1 MERIERRYYKNGAL
15 LMECRVRDG
24 LYDGV
29 CRVFYPGGNLK
40 SSRTFDMGMLV
51 GEHLEY
57 YEDGSLMWRYPTSD
71 GYYNG
76 VAEEFYEDGGIKTRI
91 LFVNGFAEDV
101 TTHYDEDGQVIS
113 RIPYKH
119 GEPDGIATY
128 YEGDKVSMTLPYE
141 NGKRQ
146 GFSMYYDEDG
156 DIYRTSIF
164 IDNQYCGSRQ
174 MSYYEKGVVSCEC
187 DIEGYLPDGEAVY
200 LHRNGKVASKVRF
213 KKGVAVDGRYA
224 HFDENGNEDSYIVY
238 KNNTATRYDMKG
250 EFLEDW
256 VNYRH
261 HPNGLCHRCLPDG
274 GTEAFYMCE
283 GSECDS
289 HDEFLE
295 ENFEIV
301 ADRCRERFG
310 KKRPDLDQALYVQF
324 FGEQYRMIAE
334 SPLAQNEFCNY
345 EELDVCDIMA
355 IDDDTFFRY
364 MARDLLLRLRLPN
377 DGETEKKLTCNL
389 KEFVG
394 AR

>member
-1 MERIERRYYKNGAL
+1 MGRI
-15 LMECRVRDG
+15 
-24 LYDGV
+24 
-29 CRVFYPGGNLK
+29 
-40 SSRTFDMGMLV
+40 V

-57 YEDGSLMWRYPTSD
+57 YEDGSQMWRYPTSD

-101 TTHYDEDGQVIS
+101 TTHCDEDGQVIS

-119 GEPDGIATY
+119 GEPNGIATY
-128 YEGDKVSMTLPYE
+128 YDDGDRISMTLPYE

-146 GFSMYYDEDG
+146 GFSMYYDDDG
-156 DIYRTSIF
+156 DVFRTSIF
-164 IDNQYCGSRQ
+164 IDNEYIGSRQ
-174 MSYYEKGVVSCEC
+174 TDYYEKGVKSCEC
-187 DIEGYLPDGEAVY
+187 DIEGY
-200 LHRNGKVASKVRF
+200 
-213 KKGVAVDGRYA
+213 
-224 HFDENGNEDSYIVY
+224 
-238 KNNTATRYDMKG
+238 
-250 EFLEDW
+250 
-256 VNYRH
+256 
-261 HPNGLCHRCLPDG
+261 LPDG

-283 GSECDS
+283 GSECDG
-289 HDEFLE
+289 HNEFLE

-310 KKRPDLDQALYVQF
+310 KKRPDLDEALYVQF
-324 FGEQYRMIAE
+324 FGEQYHTIAE
-334 SPLAQNEFCNY
+334 SPLAQKEFCNY

-377 DGETEKKLTCNL
+377 DGETEKKTHLQPQGIRR
-389 KEFVG
+389 G